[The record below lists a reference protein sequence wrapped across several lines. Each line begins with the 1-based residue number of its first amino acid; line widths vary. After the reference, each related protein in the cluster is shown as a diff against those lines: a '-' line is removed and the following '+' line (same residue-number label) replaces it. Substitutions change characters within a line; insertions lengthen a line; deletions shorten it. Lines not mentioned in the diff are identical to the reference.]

1 MIAVLK
7 FNLGG
12 VGR

>member
-12 VGR
+12 VGL